1 VSEATYIESSLEVDK
16 LIEKLELSGVDVEK
30 SL

>member
-1 VSEATYIESSLEVDK
+1 VSEATYVESSLEVDK